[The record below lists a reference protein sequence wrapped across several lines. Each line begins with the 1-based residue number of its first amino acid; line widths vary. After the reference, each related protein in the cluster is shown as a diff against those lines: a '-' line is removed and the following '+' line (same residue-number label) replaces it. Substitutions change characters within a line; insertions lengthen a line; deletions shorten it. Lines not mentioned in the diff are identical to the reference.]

1 MSVTDGTDATVPVMI
16 NGKREMM
23 FRCRAPDCPKAYR
36 ESIDLKTHVQLRHP
50 GLFGATAAPPLNLP
64 PPPAPISVPAP
75 VALPPPPAP
84 AALRSPPP
92 ALRSP
97 PPAQQGPPP
106 PRPVRRDDSSGAL
119 GGVQR
124 ASPTPTPA
132 ENYVALPAGALAA
145 IKSQSA
151 SELPTMPRSDDQ
163 YGSLSLSSV
172 GDSAGSIASD
182 PSGSFYVDLSAS
194 GRMLDTPP
202 DHYTAMPAVHN
213 ASLSGRSNSARS
225 DGSTAGV
232 PQRRLTE
239 SMSGSPEAMQ
249 QRRLTANMRSSAPS
263 SPRVGTPPGP
273 TGVLS
278 LPNMPGLG
286 LGQSPARL
294 PPARQSPPVTKD
306 TYVEIALPPGDA
318 DTTRAQF
325 YFRDI
330 KREDAEALL
339 ARRPVGTFVLRPSAQ
354 AAYALTFVNDQGF
367 GHALVH
373 RHAHGFSLESLP
385 DVHPTVDAMLHHFK
399 LLNWAS
405 TRTLPR

>member
-1 MSVTDGTDATVPVMI
+1 MSGVTDGTDAAVPVMI

-36 ESIDLKTHVQLRHP
+36 ESVDLKTHVQLRHP
-50 GLFGATAAPPLNLP
+50 GLFGAAAASPLILP
-64 PPPAPISVPAP
+64 PPPAPISLPPP
-75 VALPPPPAP
+75 VVMPPPAP
-84 AALRSPPP
+84 AAVRTPPP
-92 ALRSP
+92 AAVRTP
-97 PPAQQGPPP
+97 PLAQPGPPP
-106 PRPVRRDDSSGAL
+106 PRPVRRDNSSGAL

-124 ASPTPTPA
+124 ASPAPV

-151 SELPTMPRSDDQ
+151 SELPSMPRPDEQ

-182 PSGSFYVDLSAS
+182 PSGSFDVDRSAS
-194 GRMLDTPP
+194 GRMQDTPP
-202 DHYTAMPAVHN
+202 DHYTVMPAAYS
-213 ASLSGRSNSARS
+213 ASMSGRSNSARS

-232 PQRRLTE
+232 PQRRQTE

-263 SPRVGTPPGP
+263 SPRVGTPPGS

-286 LGQSPARL
+286 LGQSPAR
-294 PPARQSPPVTKD
+294 PPLARQSPPVVKD

-325 YFRDI
+325 YFRDV

-385 DVHPTVDAMLHHFK
+385 DVHPTVDVMLHHFK
-399 LLNWAS
+399 LLNWTS